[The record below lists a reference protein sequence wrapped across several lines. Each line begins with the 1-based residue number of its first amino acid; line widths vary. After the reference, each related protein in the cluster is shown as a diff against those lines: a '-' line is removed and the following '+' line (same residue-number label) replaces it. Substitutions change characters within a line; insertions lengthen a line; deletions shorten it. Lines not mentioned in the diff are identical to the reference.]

1 MFLLVNDLAD
11 VLAQYGADLREGA
24 VESASQRSHSCRSS
38 EGNQSQN
45 QEILHQTLAR
55 LIFVKAIQGIEN
67 QGFHCCRLLCKYS
80 VRFPAPQGSALGT
93 SRTAFT
99 VACRRPNLPDPCL
112 T

>member
-24 VESASQRSHSCRSS
+24 VEAAGQRSHSCRSS

-55 LIFVKAIQGIEN
+55 LIFVKAIQGIQN
-67 QGFHCCRLLCKYS
+67 QSFHNCHLLVIFHS
-80 VRFPAPQGSALGT
+80 VDSQRSRGAPWVT
-93 SRTAFT
+93 S
-99 VACRRPNLPDPCL
+99 VQLL
-112 T
+112 L